1 MTQSLGTI
9 LLVCTSHSDL
19 AETGHKTGFWME
31 ELAAP
36 YYAFK
41 EAGFEVA
48 IASPQDGLP
57 PVDPGSLAEATRLPV
72 VDRFEADQDA
82 MRLLSASS
90 TLQDIAGMEGYAG
103 IFLVGG
109 HGTMWD
115 FPDNPEISRLLIEA
129 AKLDK
134 VIGAVCHGVAG
145 LLAEG
150 EPGALAG
157 KAVTGFSNDEEAAV
171 GLTGVVPFLLES
183 CLQDAG
189 YAYQSGAVFAPNVVT
204 DGRLITGQNPTS
216 SQATAEAML
225 SIFSSAVSVV

>member
-19 AETGHKTGFWME
+19 GATGHKTGFWME

-41 EAGFEVA
+41 EAGFDIA
-48 IASPQDGLP
+48 IASPLGGSP
-57 PVDPGSLAEATRLPV
+57 PIDPGSLADVTRVPAT
-72 VDRFEADQDA
+72 DRFEADQGA
-82 MRLLSASS
+82 MSLLSSS
-90 TLQDIAGMEGYAG
+90 SKLQDIVGMEGYAG

-115 FPDNPEISRLLIEA
+115 FPNDPEISRLLIEA
-129 AKLDK
+129 ATLDK

-150 EPGALAG
+150 VPDVFNG
-157 KAVTGFSNDEEAAV
+157 KAVAGFSNEE
-171 GLTGVVPFLLES
+171 
-183 CLQDAG
+183 
-189 YAYQSGAVFAPNVVT
+189 
-204 DGRLITGQNPTS
+204 
-216 SQATAEAML
+216 
-225 SIFSSAVSVV
+225 